1 MHTEEHNEQIIPEFM
16 CMCVRRSK
24 DLLKEK
30 NHCVWIVV
38 HVSLYAWWVIKWF
51 KHKKGNDTVIAVY
64 ICETGSVCD
73 LKFDF
78 FVYTKQLNQV
88 KIPHKKHKHTN
99 GNGTFSVRSIWF
111 CVFCGCTT
119 ANCSTD
125 EFPFGKW
132 TSVAVVVII
141 LVYMFLCCVVDVA
154 AAAIRRWSV
163 CNAWAIRITTFNV
176 QNLLCLFFV
185 CSVGICFRYLCSGQR
200 EYWECVRASVFHF
213 QM

>member
-125 EFPFGKW
+125 EFRQMNVRGGCRYYFG
-132 TSVAVVVII
+132 VHVFV
-141 LVYMFLCCVVDVA
+141 LCCWCCCGRYSPM
-154 AAAIRRWSV
+154 IG
-163 CNAWAIRITTFNV
+163 V
-176 QNLLCLFFV
+176 QCL
-185 CSVGICFRYLCSGQR
+185 SHPNNNI
-200 EYWECVRASVFHF
+200 
-213 QM
+213 